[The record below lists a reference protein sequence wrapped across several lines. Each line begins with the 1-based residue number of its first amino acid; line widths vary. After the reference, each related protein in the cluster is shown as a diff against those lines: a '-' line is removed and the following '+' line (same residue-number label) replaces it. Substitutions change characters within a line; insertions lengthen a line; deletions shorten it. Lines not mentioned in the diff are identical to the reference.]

1 MAERY
6 TTAGRLLL
14 EVNRAKTVLAGVP
27 NHQWAVL
34 VPMFWHGD
42 DVHWS
47 KGLAAYARL
56 LEQTRGELG
65 FTSERM
71 RQRWGEAIDSAG
83 ALVDPPQ
90 FAMQAQALN
99 ASRLGE
105 LTVERLEAMD
115 EALAQAGRAYTV
127 EETRKAEVLADLDDF
142 IASVEAGP
150 GTDLDDVLLERLREL
165 RFVLSRF
172 ALFGKE
178 GAQDAVAGMLG
189 AVAMAGMAPAL
200 VIPDALKVRLSR
212 AGRLGKAVLD
222 LAVYGHEG
230 SLAIQW
236 LGHMAGL
243 LPPPAG

>member
-1 MAERY
+1 MERY
-6 TTAGRLLL
+6 TTAGRLLI
-14 EVNRAKTVLAGVP
+14 EVIRAKAAMDATP
-27 NHQWAVL
+27 NQTWAVIA
-34 VPMFWHGD
+34 PGFWRAD

-47 KGLAAYARL
+47 KGFAAYVRL
-56 LEQTRGELG
+56 LEQARAELT

-71 RQRWGEAIDSAG
+71 RQRWDEAINSAG
-83 ALVDPPQ
+83 AIVDPAH
-90 FAMQAQALN
+90 FAVLASTLN
-99 ASRLGE
+99 AQILTQ

-115 EALAQAGRAYTV
+115 ESLAQAGRDYTV
-127 EETRKAEVLADLDDF
+127 EESRMAEVLADLDDF

-150 GTDLDDVLLERLREL
+150 TTDLDDVLLERLREL
-165 RFVLSRF
+165 RFVLNRF
-172 ALFGKE
+172 ALYGKE

-200 VIPDALKVRLSR
+200 VIPDALKARLSR
-212 AGRLGKAVLD
+212 AGRIGKAVLD

-230 SLAIQW
+230 ALAVQW